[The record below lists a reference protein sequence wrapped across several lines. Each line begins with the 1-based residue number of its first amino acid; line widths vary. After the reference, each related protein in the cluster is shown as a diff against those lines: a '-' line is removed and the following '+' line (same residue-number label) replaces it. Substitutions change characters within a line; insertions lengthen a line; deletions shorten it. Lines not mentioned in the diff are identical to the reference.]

1 VKDTL
6 NDGNWNVVIS
16 NFPRIVGGWPSRPCV
31 LEQPGETFELFV
43 SQGTP
48 FQCLT
53 QCFCLPC
60 PVGVPNKDPNGLW
73 NNIDEFVQVFNFT
86 LSADGKMV
94 MSQPPP
100 PPPQSS
106 SPAPAP
112 NSMH

>member
-1 VKDTL
+1 M
-6 NDGNWNVVIS
+6 IS
-16 NFPRIVGGWPSRPCV
+16 NFPRIV
-31 LEQPGETFELFV
+31 GETFELFV

-100 PPPQSS
+100 PSVVLPGP
-106 SPAPAP
+106 SPK
-112 NSMH
+112 

>member
-6 NDGNWNVVIS
+6 NNGNWNIVIS
-16 NFPRIVGGWPSRPCV
+16 NFPRIV
-31 LEQPGETFELFV
+31 GETFELFV

-100 PPPQSS
+100 PSVVLPGP
-106 SPAPAP
+106 SPK
-112 NSMH
+112 